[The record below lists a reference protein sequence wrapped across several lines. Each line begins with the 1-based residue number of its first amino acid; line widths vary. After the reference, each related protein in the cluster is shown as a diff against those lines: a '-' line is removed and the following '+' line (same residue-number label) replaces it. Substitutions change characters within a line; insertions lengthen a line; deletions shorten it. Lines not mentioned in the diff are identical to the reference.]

1 MKKFLTTLTILAAMA
16 AVATAGVG
24 IQWEAG
30 WGGYTHTAPNMTDD
44 PSAFAILDHYS
55 VIWQLI
61 YAGADNINNPIPN
74 APGDPLPTLGGA
86 GIADNYVQG
95 DDVVWAERTIALGGG
110 TAPEDGT
117 TWDNFMVRVGT
128 SGDSSFQNLAW
139 STAGFVYQR
148 VFEGVPTW
156 GSYYYDSPLFAFD
169 ETWTDSLAPQGFNPE
184 VDPGAGGFQGNQTM
198 PPAVPEPAT
207 MGLLGLGALV
217 MAIRRR
223 RS

>member
-1 MKKFLTTLTILAAMA
+1 MKKFLTSLTILAAMA

-24 IQWEAG
+24 IQWETG
-30 WGGYTHTAPNMTDD
+30 WGGYTHTAPNITDGNN
-44 PSAFAILDHYS
+44 AILDSYS

-61 YAGADNINNPIPN
+61 YAGADNVNNPIPN
-74 APGDPLPTLGGA
+74 AVGDPLPLAGGA
-86 GIADNYVQG
+86 NGDYVQG
-95 DDVVWAERTIALGGG
+95 DDVVWAQRTIAGAGA

-117 TWDNFMVRVGT
+117 SWDNFMYYAGG
-128 SGDSSFQNLAW
+128 SAPIYQNLAW

-148 VFEGVPTW
+148 VFEGTPTW

>member
-24 IQWEAG
+24 ISWVTG
-30 WGGYTHTAPNMTDD
+30 WGGYTSSAGNITDGNN
-44 PSAFAILDHYS
+44 AILDSYS

-95 DDVVWAERTIALGGG
+95 DDVVWAERTIAGAGA

-117 TWDNFMVRVGT
+117 TWDNFMVYAGGNPTVYQ
-128 SGDSSFQNLAW
+128 DLAW

-148 VFEGVPTW
+148 VFEGTPTW

-169 ETWTDSLAPQGFNPE
+169 ETWTDSLAPQIFTTE
-184 VDPGAGGFQGNQTM
+184 VDAGVGGFQGNQTM
-198 PPAVPEPAT
+198 PTQVPEPAT

>member
-24 IQWEAG
+24 IQWETG
-30 WGGYTHTAPNMTDD
+30 WGGYTHTAPNITDGNN
-44 PSAFAILDHYS
+44 AILDSYS

-61 YAGADNINNPIPN
+61 YAGADNVNNPIPN
-74 APGDPLPTLGGA
+74 AVGDPLPVAGGPN
-86 GIADNYVQG
+86 GDYVQG
-95 DDVVWAERTIALGGG
+95 DDVVWAQRTIALGGG
-110 TAPEDGT
+110 VAPEDGT

-128 SGDSSFQNLAW
+128 SGDTSFQNLLW

-148 VFEGVPTW
+148 VFEGTPTW

-169 ETWTDSLAPQGFNPE
+169 ETWTDSLAPEGFNPE
-184 VDPGAGGFQGNQTM
+184 VDINAGGFQGNQTM